1 MGTSETKMNPCFLP
15 AHHPPKA
22 VIRDVL
28 CGGLEVILGGGLVIQ
43 QWPTAGLAVSLL
55 AQAIGEGIVPGEER
69 DMSWRWSS
77 FSEGD
82 PGCPELLHS
91 CLHTPMAIPV
101 AQGKHLPSTH
111 TYHNTPIVRLSSRW
125 LPCLLPLYLFS
136 FPFSSLFS

>member
-43 QWPTAGLAVSLL
+43 QWSTAGLAVSLL
-55 AQAIGEGIVPGEER
+55 AQAIGEGIIPGEER
-69 DMSWRWSS
+69 DVSWGWFPSS
-77 FSEGD
+77 EEG

-91 CLHTPMAIPV
+91 CLHTSMATPAARVSAFPPHTSTPV
-101 AQGKHLPSTH
+101 LP
-111 TYHNTPIVRLSSRW
+111 
-125 LPCLLPLYLFS
+125 
-136 FPFSSLFS
+136 